1 MGYKRVIMGVQKTAL
16 YNLHKSLGA
25 KFVPFAGYEMPIQY
39 KDGIVKEHISTRT
52 HAGFFDVS
60 HMGQF
65 FLEGDETLIEALE
78 KIIPSDLK
86 SLKINHSKYSFLLNN
101 EGGIIDDLI
110 VTKTINGFCIILNAA
125 CKDNDVKHI
134 SQFLGKNHKHLLNN
148 DLSLIALQGPKS
160 VEILE
165 KLIPGV
171 SKLKFMTGNNFS
183 YDNINLYITRSGYTG
198 EDGFEISIPNKKAEK
213 LIDFLINN
221 KVKPI
226 GLGARDTLRL
236 EAGLC
241 LYGHDLNEK
250 INPVEANL
258 KWAIAKK
265 RKEVGGFNGWNK
277 IKNLLTNGSEKIRVG
292 IKPDGKVI
300 ARENTKIFS
309 SDDKEIGFVT
319 SGTFGPSVNAP
330 VAMGYIKSQFSE
342 IGTSIKLQI
351 RGKMYGGKISEL
363 PFYKKSYV
371 K

>member
-1 MGYKRVIMGVQKTAL
+1 MQAQKTAL
-16 YNLHKSLGA
+16 YDIHKNLGA

-39 KDGIVKEHISTRT
+39 KDGVVKEHISTRT
-52 HAGFFDVS
+52 YAGFFDVS

-65 FLEGDETLIEALE
+65 FLEGDETLTDALE
-78 KIIPSDLK
+78 KIIPADLK

-101 EGGIIDDLI
+101 NGGIIDDLI
-110 VTKTINGFCIILNAA
+110 VTKTDKGFCIILNAA
-125 CKDNDVKHI
+125 CKENDIKQI
-134 SQFLGKNHKHLLNN
+134 SQFLEKNHKHLLNN

-171 SKLKFMTGNNFS
+171 SNLKFMTGNNFN
-183 YDNINLYITRSGYTG
+183 YDSENLYITRSGYTG
-198 EDGFEISIPNKKAEK
+198 EDGFEISISNKKVGE
-213 LIDFLINN
+213 LINFLINN
-221 KVKPI
+221 EVKPI

-265 RKEVGGFNGWNK
+265 RKDAGGFNGWDK
-277 IKNLLTNGSEKIRVG
+277 IKSLLINGSEKIRVG
-292 IKPDGKVI
+292 IKPEGKVI

-309 SDDKEIGFVT
+309 YDDKEIGLVT

-330 VAMGYIKSQFSE
+330 VAMGYIKSKFAE
-342 IGTSIKLQI
+342 IGTSIKLEV
-351 RGKMYGGKISEL
+351 RGKKYGGKVSEL

>member
-1 MGYKRVIMGVQKTAL
+1 MGVQKTAL
-16 YNLHKSLGA
+16 YDLHKSLGA

-39 KDGIVKEHISTRT
+39 KEGIVKEHISTRT
-52 HAGFFDVS
+52 YAGFFDVS

-86 SLKINHSKYSFLLNN
+86 SLKVNHSKYTFLLNDN
-101 EGGIIDDLI
+101 GGIIDDLI
-110 VTKTINGFCIILNAA
+110 VTKIKKGFCIILNAA
-125 CKDNDVKHI
+125 CKENDIKHI
-134 SQFLGKNHKHLLNN
+134 SQILGKNHKYLLKN

-160 VEILE
+160 VDILE

-171 SKLKFMTGNNFS
+171 SELKFMTGNNFN
-183 YDNINLYITRSGYTG
+183 YDGENLYITRSGYTG
-198 EDGFEISIPNKKAEK
+198 EDGFEISISNKKVKK
-213 LIDFLINN
+213 LIDLLIIN

-250 INPVEANL
+250 INPIEANL

-265 RKEVGGFNGWNK
+265 RKEVGGFNGWSK
-277 IKNLLTNGSEKIRVG
+277 IKNLLTNGCEKIRVG
-292 IKPDGKVI
+292 IKPEGKVI

-309 SDDKEIGFVT
+309 SNDEEIGLVT

-330 VAMGYIKSQFSE
+330 VAMGYVKSEFSE
-342 IGTSIKLQI
+342 IGTSIKLEI
-351 RGKMYGGKISEL
+351 RGKKHKGKISEL

-371 K
+371 KGDN

>member
-1 MGYKRVIMGVQKTAL
+1 MGVQKTAL
-16 YNLHKSLGA
+16 YDLHKSLGA

-65 FLEGDETLIEALE
+65 FLEGDETLVEALE

-86 SLKINHSKYSFLLNN
+86 SLKVNHSKYSFLLNDD
-101 EGGIIDDLI
+101 GGIIDDLI
-110 VTKTINGFCIILNAA
+110 VTKTSKGFCIILNAA
-125 CKDNDVKHI
+125 CKENDIKHI
-134 SQFLGKNHKHLLNN
+134 SKFLDKNHKHLLNN

-171 SKLKFMTGNNFS
+171 SELKFMTGNNFIHDS
-183 YDNINLYITRSGYTG
+183 ESLYITRSGYTG
-198 EDGFEISIPNKKAEK
+198 EDGFEISISNKKVKK
-213 LIDFLINN
+213 LIDFLIDNG
-221 KVKPI
+221 VKPV

-250 INPVEANL
+250 INPIEANL

-292 IKPDGKVI
+292 IKPEGKVI

-309 SDDKEIGFVT
+309 SNGEEIGFVT
-319 SGTFGPSVNAP
+319 SGTFGPSVNRP
-330 VAMGYIKSQFSE
+330 VAMGYVKSKFSG
-342 IGTSIKLQI
+342 IGTSIQLEV
-351 RGKMYGGKISEL
+351 RGKKYEGKVSEL

>member
-1 MGYKRVIMGVQKTAL
+1 MQAQKTAL
-16 YNLHKSLGA
+16 YNIHKNLGA

-52 HAGFFDVS
+52 YAGFFDVS

-65 FLEGDETLIEALE
+65 FLEGDETLTEALE
-78 KIIPSDLK
+78 KIIPADLK
-86 SLKINHSKYSFLLNN
+86 SLKVNHSKYSFLLNN
-101 EGGIIDDLI
+101 DGGIIDDLI
-110 VTKTINGFCIILNAA
+110 VTKTKKGFCIILNAA
-125 CKDNDVKHI
+125 CKENDIKQI
-134 SQFLGKNHKHLLNN
+134 SKFLGNNHKHLLNN

-171 SKLKFMTGNNFS
+171 SNLKFMTGNNFN
-183 YDNINLYITRSGYTG
+183 YDSDNLYITRSGYTG
-198 EDGFEISIPNKKAEK
+198 EDGFEISISNKNVEK
-213 LIDFLINN
+213 LINFLISNE
-221 KVKPI
+221 VKPI

-250 INPVEANL
+250 INPIEANL

-265 RKEVGGFNGWNK
+265 RKDIGGFNGWDK
-277 IKNLLTNGSEKIRVG
+277 IKNLLINGSEKIRVG
-292 IKPDGKVI
+292 IKPEGKII

-309 SDDKEIGFVT
+309 ADDNEIGLVT

-330 VAMGYIKSQFSE
+330 VAMGYIKSNFAKV
-342 IGTSIKLQI
+342 GTSIKLEV
-351 RGKMYGGKISEL
+351 RGKKYEGKVSEL

>member
-1 MGYKRVIMGVQKTAL
+1 MNTQKTAL
-16 YNLHKSLGA
+16 YEIHKNLGA

-39 KDGIVKEHISTRT
+39 KDGIVKEHICTRT

-65 FLEGDETLIEALE
+65 FLEGDETLTEALE

-86 SLKINHSKYSFLLNN
+86 SLKINHSKYSFLLNKD
-101 EGGIIDDLI
+101 GGIIDDLI
-110 VTKTINGFCIILNAA
+110 VTKTNKGFFIILNAA
-125 CKDNDVKHI
+125 CKENDIKHI
-134 SQFLGKNHKHLLNN
+134 TQFLGKNHNYFLNN

-171 SKLKFMTGNNFS
+171 KNLKFMTGNNFN
-183 YDNINLYITRSGYTG
+183 YDGGNLYITRSGYTG
-198 EDGFEISIPNKKAEK
+198 EDGFEISISNKKVEK
-213 LIDFLINN
+213 FITFLISN
-221 KVKPI
+221 KVKPV

-250 INPVEANL
+250 INPIEANL

-265 RKEVGGFNGWNK
+265 RKEVGGFNGWEK

-309 SDDKEIGFVT
+309 GDDIEIGLVT
-319 SGTFGPSVNAP
+319 SGTFGPSVKAP
-330 VAMGYIKSQFSE
+330 VAMGYVKSEFSE
-342 IGTSIKLQI
+342 VGTSIMLEV
-351 RGKMYGGKISEL
+351 RGKKYSGKISEL